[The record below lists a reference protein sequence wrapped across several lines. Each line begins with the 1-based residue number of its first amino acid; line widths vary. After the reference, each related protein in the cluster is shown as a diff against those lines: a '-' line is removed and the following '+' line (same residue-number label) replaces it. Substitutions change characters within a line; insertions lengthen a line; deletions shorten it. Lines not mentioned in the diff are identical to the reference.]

1 MLTLPLQPA
10 GRAFM
15 KFSYTLLLISI
26 SWALHAQTAT
36 GLIQGHVLNENGQP
50 LESIHILLKGTHQG
64 ATTTATGQ
72 FELSGLANGAYQL
85 MVTGVGLQTIERKV
99 TVIGTDP
106 VTLNLVMRGHA
117 QQLQTVE
124 IIGRRETTYKNDVSF
139 IGSKTAT
146 PLKEIPQSI
155 SYITKEVLR
164 DQGAF
169 TMGDA
174 VKNMSGVSQFTF
186 YDDLTIRGFR
196 MNGGSTT
203 QLFNGLRTFSGF
215 WKQPPVNYL
224 ERVEVIKGAASALY
238 GNTSPGGTLN
248 RVTKKPLTTP
258 QKSLMFTTGSFNT
271 MRVLADF
278 TGPMNESKTLLYRLN
293 LGYVSAQSFR
303 NLQFD
308 KNLIIAPSVSFLP
321 TDKTRIN
328 FDLVYNKS
336 NSRLDRGQSV
346 KGNDLYSSS
355 IATSLNA
362 VNDYL
367 NEETYLI
374 TTSLNHQFSQSTSL
388 NMAYLRT
395 GYTED
400 LLEHRSSN
408 VNAVDSAGKAI
419 DNLVARQVFVRQTK
433 SFMDNV
439 SLFLNQP
446 FRTGRAEHKFV
457 VGYDYIQSTTP
468 KGSGQQTA
476 NGYLLKTGGVTTT
489 YNARNANLYQF
500 YAYTENG
507 VTRNIPKPNVPSYDL
522 TLQNNQ
528 LEDPTKYTYN
538 VTANA
543 ATAPVFYSL
552 HGIYLQEQLK
562 LNRLQ
567 LLLGLRYDTYI
578 DKRGYTTTA
587 EQASTQTAL
596 LPRIG
601 LVVTLSPTI
610 NLYGTYTKGYNP
622 QDATLQSDPTTGG
635 PFDPIRSSLT
645 EVGLKSEWLEGR
657 LTANVAVYDI
667 TQTNTLYSAN
677 STMNPNLLLQIGQER
692 ARGVE
697 VDVTGNIRPNWSLIA
712 TYSYNDAKITDAG
725 SRPADQALVNLQKPN
740 APQNQGSFWTKY
752 TFTSLHLNG
761 LGFGFGGNFVG
772 ERNLSLNNAQTIPAY
787 TLLNAA
793 LYYRIDKFQ
802 FQINLNNLT
811 NQTYWVGGY
820 DYLRLFPGAPRNFM
834 AAASYTF

>member
-1 MLTLPLQPA
+1 MKLIFICLLQLVSLFALAQNGVIRGRVTTEDGEPA
-10 GRAFM
+10 D
-15 KFSYTLLLISI
+15 LINI
-26 SWALHAQTAT
+26 
-36 GLIQGHVLNENGQP
+36 V
-50 LESIHILLKGTHQG
+50 LKGTDKG
-64 ATTTATGQ
+64 TVTSSSGEFT
-72 FELSGLANGAYQL
+72 LSGVTAGKHQL
-85 MVTGVGLQTIERKV
+85 VASGVGFVTIDRRV
-99 TVIGTDP
+99 TLAAAEVL
-106 VTLNLVMRGHA
+106 TLNLILQENTH
-117 QQLQTVE
+117 QLQAVE
-124 IIGRRETTYKNDVSF
+124 ITGRQEKTYKNDVSF
-139 IGSKTAT
+139 IASKTAT
-146 PLKEIPQSI
+146 LLKDVPQAI
-155 SYITKEVLR
+155 SYVTKEVLR

-174 VKNMSGVSQFTF
+174 VKNMSGVNQFTF

-238 GNTSPGGTLN
+238 GNTSPGGTIN
-248 RVTKKPLTTP
+248 RVTKKPLTTT

-293 LGYVSAQSFR
+293 LGYVNAQGFR

-308 KNLIIAPSVSFLP
+308 KNIIIAPSVSFLP

-346 KGNDLYSSS
+346 VGNDLYSSS

-362 VNDYL
+362 VNDHL

-374 TTSLNHQFSQSTSL
+374 TTSLNHQFSQSTSV

-395 GYTED
+395 GYSED

-408 VNAVDSAGKAI
+408 VNGIDSAGVAVP
-419 DNLVARQVFVRQTK
+419 NLVARQVFVRQTK

-439 SLFLNQP
+439 SLFLNHTVN
-446 FRTGRAEHKFV
+446 TGRAEHKLV
-457 VGYDYIQSTTP
+457 VGYDYIQSSTP

-476 NGYLLKTGGVTTT
+476 NGYLLKAGGAAA
-489 YNARNANLYQF
+489 YNARRPDLYQF
-500 YAYTENG
+500 YNYTSNG
-507 VTRNIPKPNVPSYDL
+507 VTRSIPKPNVSHYDL

-528 LEDPTKYTYN
+528 LEDVTKYTYN

-543 ATAPVFYSL
+543 ATTPVFYSL
-552 HGIYLQEQLK
+552 HGLYVQEQLK
-562 LNRLQ
+562 LNRFQ
-567 LLLGLRYDTYI
+567 VLLGLRYDTYV
-578 DKRGYTTTA
+578 DKKGYTTTA
-587 EQASTQTAL
+587 ESNVTQHAV

-601 LVVTLSPTI
+601 AVYSVTKNI

-622 QDATLQSDPTTGG
+622 QDAAVQSDPTTGG

-645 EVGLKSEWLEGR
+645 EFGLKTDWLDGR
-657 LTANVAVYDI
+657 LTANASVYDI

-677 STMNPNLLLQIGQER
+677 AANNPNLLLQIGQER
-692 ARGVE
+692 AKGVE
-697 VDVTGNIRPNWSLIA
+697 VDVTGNIRPNWNLIV

-725 SRPADQALVNLQKPN
+725 TRAADQSLVNLQKPN
-740 APQNQGSFWTKY
+740 APKNQGSFWTKY
-752 TFTSLHLNG
+752 TFVSQGLNG
-761 LGFGFGGNFVG
+761 LGLGLGGNFVT
-772 ERNLSLNNAQTIPAY
+772 ERNLSLNNTQTIPAY
-787 TLLNAA
+787 ALLNAA

-802 FQINLNNLT
+802 CQVNLNNLA
-811 NQTYWVGGY
+811 NKTYWVGGY

-834 AAASYTF
+834 TTVSYTF

>member
-1 MLTLPLQPA
+1 MKIRCTCLFVLLSSYIFAQNGTIKGRLTNDTGEPVDMIHVMLEGTSKGTVSSASGEFSLTDVAADKYQVVVSGVGYTTVKRRVTLAP
-10 GRAFM
+10 GE
-15 KFSYTLLLISI
+15 TV
-26 SWALHAQTAT
+26 
-36 GLIQGHVLNENGQP
+36 VLNLSLQEN
-50 LESIHILLKGTHQG
+50 TH
-64 ATTTATGQ
+64 
-72 FELSGLANGAYQL
+72 
-85 MVTGVGLQTIERKV
+85 
-99 TVIGTDP
+99 
-106 VTLNLVMRGHA
+106 
-117 QQLQTVE
+117 QLQTVE
-124 IIGRRETTYKNDVSF
+124 ITGRRETTYKNDVSF
-139 IGSKTAT
+139 IASKTAT
-146 PLKEIPQSI
+146 PLKEIPQAI
-155 SYITKEVLR
+155 SYVTKEVLR

-174 VKNMSGVSQFTF
+174 VKNMSGVNQFTF

-248 RVTKKPLTTP
+248 RVTKKPLTTN

-271 MRVLADF
+271 MRLLADF

-293 LGYVSAQSFR
+293 IGYVNAQSFR

-308 KNLIIAPSVSFLP
+308 KNIIIAPSVSFLP

-346 KGNDLYSSS
+346 AGNNLYSSAT
-355 IATSLNA
+355 ATSLNA

-374 TTSLNHQFSQSTSL
+374 TTALNHQFSQNTSL

-408 VNAVDSAGKAI
+408 TNGVDSAGVAI
-419 DNLVARQVFVRQTK
+419 PNLVARQVFVRQTK
-433 SFMDNV
+433 SFMDNF
-439 SLFLNQP
+439 SLFLNHN
-446 FRTGRAEHKFV
+446 FKTGRAEHKLV

-476 NGYLLKTGGVTTT
+476 NGYLLKAGGAAA
-489 YNARNANLYQF
+489 YNAKRPDLYQF
-500 YAYTENG
+500 YTYTSNG
-507 VTRNIPKPNVPSYDL
+507 VTRSIPRPNVSHYDL

-528 LEDPTKYTYN
+528 LEDVTKYTYN

-543 ATAPVFYSL
+543 ATTPVFYSL
-552 HGIYLQEQLK
+552 HGLYLQEQIK
-562 LNRLQ
+562 LDRLQ
-567 LLLGLRYDTYI
+567 VLLGLRYDTYI
-578 DKRGYTTTA
+578 DKKAYTTAA
-587 EQASTQTAL
+587 ENNVTQHAL

-601 LVVTLSPTI
+601 AVYSVTR
-610 NLYGTYTKGYNP
+610 NVNVYGTYTKGYNP
-622 QDATLQSDPTTGG
+622 QDATVQSDPTSGG

-645 EVGLKSEWLEGR
+645 EVGLKTEWLDGR
-657 LTANVAVYDI
+657 LTANAAVYDI
-667 TQTNTLYSAN
+667 TQSNTLYSAN
-677 STMNPNLLLQIGQER
+677 AVDNPNLMMQIGQER
-692 ARGVE
+692 AKGVE
-697 VDVTGNIRPNWSLIA
+697 LDVTGNILPNWNLIV

-725 SRPADQALVNLQKPN
+725 VRVADQAFLNLQKPN
-740 APQNQGSFWTKY
+740 APRHQGSFWTKY
-752 TFTSLHLNG
+752 TFINPGLKG
-761 LGFGFGGNFVG
+761 LGLGLGSNFVT
-772 ERNLSLNNAQTIPAY
+772 ERNLSLNNTQTIPAY
-787 TLLNAA
+787 MLVNAA
-793 LYYRIDKFQ
+793 VYYRIEKFQ
-802 FQINLNNLT
+802 FQVNLNNLA
-811 NQTYWVGGY
+811 NKTYWVGGY
-820 DYLRLFPGAPRNFM
+820 DYLRLFPGAPRNYM
-834 AAASYTF
+834 ATVSYTF

>member
-1 MLTLPLQPA
+1 MKLFFTFLLTIN
-10 GRAFM
+10 
-15 KFSYTLLLISI
+15 SLLVF
-26 SWALHAQTAT
+26 AQT
-36 GLIQGHVLNENGQP
+36 GSIKGRVSNENNEP
-50 LESIHILLKGTHQG
+50 LELIHIAVKGTDKG
-64 ATTTATGQ
+64 TTTAESGEFT
-72 FELSGLANGAYQL
+72 LAGLADGTYQL
-85 MVTGVGLQTIERKV
+85 VASGVGLQTLERKV
-99 TVIGTDP
+99 TIRGNETS
-106 VTLNLVMRGHA
+106 TLNLTMREDA
-117 QQLQTVE
+117 KQLQTVE
-124 IIGRRETTYKNDVSF
+124 ILGRRETTYKNDVSF
-139 IGSKTAT
+139 IASKTAT
-146 PLKEIPQSI
+146 PIRDVPQAI
-155 SYITKEVLR
+155 SYVTKEVLR

-174 VKNMSGVSQFTF
+174 VKNMSGVNQFTF

-258 QKSLMFTTGSFNT
+258 QKSLMFTTGSFST

-278 TGPMNESKTLLYRLN
+278 TGPMNDSKTLLYRLN
-293 LGYVSAQSFR
+293 LGYVNAQNFR

-328 FDLVYNKS
+328 FDLVYNNS
-336 NSRLDRGQSV
+336 DSRLDRGQSV

-367 NEETYLI
+367 KEETYLI
-374 TTSLNHQFSQSTSL
+374 TTSLNHQFSQNTSF
-388 NMAYLRT
+388 NIAYLRT
-395 GYTED
+395 GYSED

-408 VNAVDSAGKAI
+408 VNAVDSAGTAI
-419 DNLVARQVFVRQTK
+419 DNLVARQVFIRKTK

-439 SLFLNQP
+439 SLFLNHN
-446 FRTGRAEHKFV
+446 FNTGRAEHKFV
-457 VGYDYIQSTTP
+457 FGYDYIQSSTP

-476 NGYLLKTGGVTTT
+476 NGYLLKAGGAAA
-489 YNARNANLYQF
+489 YNPRRPDLYQF
-500 YAYTENG
+500 YNYTNNG
-507 VTRNIPKPNVPSYDL
+507 VTRSIPKPNVPSYDL

-528 LEDPTKYTYN
+528 LEDPSKYTYN
-538 VTANA
+538 VTANV
-543 ATAPVFYSL
+543 ATTPIFYSL

-567 LLLGLRYDTYI
+567 LLLGLRYDTYV
-578 DKRGYTTTA
+578 DKKGYTTSNETNV
-587 EQASTQTAL
+587 TQHAL

-601 LVVTLSPTI
+601 VVYAVNKHI

-622 QDATLQSDPTTGG
+622 QDATVQSDPTSGG

-645 EVGLKSEWLEGR
+645 EVGLKSDWLDGR
-657 LTANVAVYDI
+657 LTANVSLYDI

-677 STMNPNLLLQIGQER
+677 AANNPNLMIQIGEER
-692 ARGVE
+692 AKGVE
-697 VDVTGNIRPNWSLIA
+697 FDVTGNILPNWNLIV
-712 TYSYNDAKITDAG
+712 TYSHNDAKITDAG

-740 APQNQGSFWTKY
+740 APTNQGSFWTKY
-752 TFTSLHLNG
+752 TLVSTTLNG
-761 LGFGFGGNFVG
+761 LGFGLGGNYVG
-772 ERNLSLNNAQTIPAY
+772 ERNLSLNNAQTIPSY
-787 TLLNAA
+787 VLVNAA
-793 LYYRIDKFQ
+793 VYYKIEKFQ
-802 FQINLNNLT
+802 FQINLNNLA
-811 NQTYWVGGY
+811 NKTYWVGGY

-834 AAASYTF
+834 ATVSYTF

>member
-1 MLTLPLQPA
+1 MKFTCTLFLTLLSSFA
-10 GRAFM
+10 
-15 KFSYTLLLISI
+15 I
-26 SWALHAQTAT
+26 AQS
-36 GLIQGHVLNENGQP
+36 GLIKGRITNENGDP
-50 LESIHILLKGTHQG
+50 VELINIILKGTG
-64 ATTTATGQ
+64 KGTMTSV
-72 FELSGLANGAYQL
+72 SGEFTLPDLAAGKYQL
-85 MVTGVGLQTIERKV
+85 IASGVGYTTIERRV
-99 TVIGTDP
+99 TLADGETE
-106 VTLNLVMRGHA
+106 TLNLSVQENA

-124 IIGRRETTYKNDVSF
+124 ITGRRETTYKNDVSF
-139 IGSKTAT
+139 IASKTAT
-146 PLKEIPQSI
+146 PLKEIPQAI
-155 SYITKEVLR
+155 SYVTKEVLR

-174 VKNMSGVSQFTF
+174 VKNMSGVNQFTF

-224 ERVEVIKGAASALY
+224 ERVEVVKGAASALY
-238 GNTSPGGTLN
+238 GNTSPGGTIN
-248 RVTKKPLTTP
+248 RVTKKPLTTN

-293 LGYVSAQSFR
+293 LGYVNAQGFR

-308 KNLIIAPSVSFLP
+308 KNIIIAPSVSFLP

-346 KGNDLYSSS
+346 AGNNLYSSS

-374 TTSLNHQFSQSTSL
+374 TTSFNHQFSQKTSFNL
-388 NMAYLRT
+388 AYLRT
-395 GYTED
+395 GYSED

-408 VNAVDSAGKAI
+408 VNGIDSAGVAI
-419 DNLVARQVFVRQTK
+419 PNLVARQVFVRQTK

-439 SLFLNQP
+439 SLFLNHN
-446 FRTGRAEHKFV
+446 FNTGRAEHKLV

-476 NGYLLKTGGVTTT
+476 NGYLLKAGGAAA
-489 YNARNANLYQF
+489 YNAKRPDLYQF
-500 YAYTENG
+500 YNYTSNG
-507 VTRNIPKPNVPSYDL
+507 VTRSIPRPNVSHYDL
-522 TLQNNQ
+522 ALQNNQ
-528 LEDPTKYTYN
+528 LEDVTKYTYN

-543 ATAPVFYSL
+543 ATTPVFYSL
-552 HGIYLQEQLK
+552 HGLYLQEQIK

-567 LLLGLRYDTYI
+567 ILLGLRYDSYI
-578 DKRGYTTTA
+578 DKKGYTTTN
-587 EQASTQTAL
+587 ESNVTQHAL

-601 LVVTLSPTI
+601 AVYSVTKNI
-610 NLYGTYTKGYNP
+610 NVYGTYTKGYNP
-622 QDATLQSDPTTGG
+622 QDATVQSDPTSGG
-635 PFDPIRSSLT
+635 PFDPIQSSLT
-645 EVGLKSEWLEGR
+645 EVGLKTEWLDGR
-657 LTANVAVYDI
+657 LTANASIYDI

-677 STMNPNLLLQIGQER
+677 AADNPNLLLQIGQER
-692 ARGVE
+692 AKGVE
-697 VDVTGNIRPNWSLIA
+697 LDVTGNIQPNWNLIV

-725 SRPADQALVNLQKPN
+725 ARAADQALVNLQKPN
-740 APQNQGSFWTKY
+740 APRNQGSLWTKY
-752 TFTSLHLNG
+752 TFVTRGLNG
-761 LGFGFGGNFVG
+761 LGVGFGGNYVA
-772 ERNLSLNNAQTIPAY
+772 ERNLSLNNTQTIPAY

-793 LYYRIDKFQ
+793 VYYRIEKFQ
-802 FQINLNNLT
+802 FQINLNNLG
-811 NQTYWVGGY
+811 NKTYWVGGY

-834 AAASYTF
+834 ATVSYTF

>member
-1 MLTLPLQPA
+1 
-10 GRAFM
+10 M
-15 KFSYTLLLISI
+15 KFTYTLLFALITYGTF
-26 SWALHAQTAT
+26 AQNGIIKGRVTT
-36 GLIQGHVLNENGQP
+36 ENGDP
-50 LESIHILLKGTHQG
+50 AELINIMLKGTG
-64 ATTTATGQ
+64 KGTISSASGEFSLTDLTAGK
-72 FELSGLANGAYQL
+72 YQL
-85 MVTGVGLQTIERKV
+85 IASGVGYSTIERRV
-99 TVIGTDP
+99 TLAADETI
-106 VTLNLVMRGHA
+106 TLNLTVQENA

-124 IIGRRETTYKNDVSF
+124 ITGRRETTYKNDVSF
-139 IGSKTAT
+139 IASKTAT
-146 PLKEIPQSI
+146 PLKEIPQAI
-155 SYITKEVLR
+155 SYVTKEVLR

-174 VKNMSGVSQFTF
+174 VKNMSGVNQFTF

-248 RVTKKPLTTP
+248 RVTKKPLTTT

-293 LGYVSAQSFR
+293 LGYVNAHGFR

-308 KNLIIAPSVSFLP
+308 KNIIIAPSVSFLP

-346 KGNDLYSSS
+346 VGNDLYSSS

-362 VNDYL
+362 INDYL

-374 TTSLNHQFSQSTSL
+374 TTSLNHQFSQNTSF

-408 VNAVDSAGKAI
+408 VNGIDSSGAAI
-419 DNLVARQVFVRQTK
+419 PNLVARQVFVRQTK

-439 SLFLNQP
+439 SLFLNQN
-446 FRTGRAEHKFV
+446 FRTGRAEHKLV

-476 NGYLLKTGGVTTT
+476 NGYLLKAGGAAA
-489 YNARNANLYQF
+489 YNAKRPDLYQF
-500 YAYTENG
+500 YNYTFNG
-507 VTRNIPKPNVPSYDL
+507 VTRSIPKPNVAHYDL
-522 TLQNNQ
+522 TQQNNQ
-528 LEDPTKYTYN
+528 LEDPSKYTYN

-543 ATAPVFYSL
+543 ATTPIFYSL
-552 HGIYLQEQLK
+552 HGLYLQEQLK
-562 LNRLQ
+562 LDRLQ
-567 LLLGLRYDTYI
+567 ILLGLRYDTYI
-578 DKRGYTTTA
+578 DKKGYTTTN
-587 EQASTQTAL
+587 ESNVTQHAL

-601 LVVTLSPTI
+601 AVYSVTKNI

-622 QDATLQSDPTTGG
+622 QDATVQSDPTTGG
-635 PFDPIRSSLT
+635 PFDPIQSSLT
-645 EVGLKSEWLEGR
+645 EFGVKTEWLDGR
-657 LTANVAVYDI
+657 LTANASIYDI
-667 TQTNTLYSAN
+667 TQSNTLYSAN
-677 STMNPNLLLQIGQER
+677 AANNPNLLMQIGQER
-692 ARGVE
+692 AKGIE
-697 VDVTGNIRPNWSLIA
+697 LDVTGNILPNWNLIV

-725 SRPADQALVNLQKPN
+725 TRAADQVLVNMQKPN
-740 APQNQGSFWTKY
+740 APKNQGSLWTKY
-752 TFTSLHLNG
+752 TFTTQSLKG
-761 LGFGFGGNFVG
+761 LGLGFGGNFVDQ
-772 ERNLSLNNAQTIPAY
+772 RNLSLNNTQTIPAY

-793 LYYRIDKFQ
+793 MYYRIDKFQ
-802 FQINLNNLT
+802 FQVNLNNLA
-811 NQTYWVGGY
+811 NKTYWVGGY

-834 AAASYTF
+834 ATVSYTF